1 MNKELIQKNINNI
14 LKDTYVCENNKYV
27 SKLHELM
34 DDIANDSYT
43 VVVMG
48 EFKRGKSTFI
58 NALLRTN
65 LLPMNVIPETATIN
79 LLHYAEEPFVKV
91 NYWDGRIEKGEV
103 SYDYLRQFS
112 ATNAMNKSADVKY
125 IEIGYPLNLL
135 DKNITLVDT
144 PGVSDIN
151 EQRCEVTYGFV
162 PKANAVIFLL
172 DAVAPLKATEKEF
185 IEEKMLPLGVNNI
198 IFVAN
203 KYDFVDEDDEED
215 VLGDLKIRL
224 ENAFNVG
231 TEKTNIKEIEV
242 YPLSALEAMRSVES
256 NNERL
261 MQYSGLPELEKRI
274 MEMVSSTKANED
286 KISAYRNRL
295 NNIIKNIITEIE
307 NDKAIKQADISEI
320 QQINKKLESL
330 MKQSIDNKESIK
342 RYVSESK
349 SMIIS
354 MADKSINYFNHKLQE
369 EISEMIEAYQGIGFK
384 EYIEHSVLRR
394 VKNNFETWLGTYSPH
409 IDILLGKME
418 NELAQGM
425 SYYFR
430 QNIRIETDNGKEIS
444 TKGYSINITAEDVS
458 SVNMEA
464 GAMAA
469 IGGIGLM
476 AILGGAIMPLISF
489 AALPFLRDNMLKK
502 RLAMAKADVEPEI
515 MSQIAEFSMQ
525 LKEEIHSYIDE
536 RCSNI
541 IANSEYAYDA
551 VLADC
556 KQRIDGQ
563 IKEKKKI
570 GFNIESDVKE
580 LESSI
585 QFLQAFIGK

>member
-1 MNKELIQKNINNI
+1 MNFLKLLYVTNN
-14 LKDTYVCENNKYV
+14 C
-27 SKLHELM
+27 
-34 DDIANDSYT
+34 
-43 VVVMG
+43 
-48 EFKRGKSTFI
+48 FI
-58 NALLRTN
+58 F
-65 LLPMNVIPETATIN
+65 
-79 LLHYAEEPFVKV
+79 YA
-91 NYWDGRIEKGEV
+91 
-103 SYDYLRQFS
+103 
-112 ATNAMNKSADVKY
+112 
-125 IEIGYPLNLL
+125 
-135 DKNITLVDT
+135 
-144 PGVSDIN
+144 
-151 EQRCEVTYGFV
+151 
-162 PKANAVIFLL
+162 
-172 DAVAPLKATEKEF
+172 
-185 IEEKMLPLGVNNI
+185 
-198 IFVAN
+198 
-203 KYDFVDEDDEED
+203 
-215 VLGDLKIRL
+215 
-224 ENAFNVG
+224 
-231 TEKTNIKEIEV
+231 
-242 YPLSALEAMRSVES
+242 
-256 NNERL
+256 
-261 MQYSGLPELEKRI
+261 
-274 MEMVSSTKANED
+274 
-286 KISAYRNRL
+286 

-330 MKQSIDNKESIK
+330 MKQSINNKESIK

-525 LKEEIHSYIDE
+525 LKEEIHSYVDE

-563 IKEKKKI
+563 IKEKNKI

-585 QFLQAFIGK
+585 QFLQAFIVK